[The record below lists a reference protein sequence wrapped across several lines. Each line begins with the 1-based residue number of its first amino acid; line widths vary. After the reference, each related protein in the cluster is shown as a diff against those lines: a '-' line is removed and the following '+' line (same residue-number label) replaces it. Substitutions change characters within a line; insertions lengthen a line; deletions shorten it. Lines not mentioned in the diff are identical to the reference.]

1 MAFSHPYGARNF
13 ARPEHYAGVSYE
25 DPTDVQSQERSR
37 KDRATRDE
45 MKAKTEEADIKWLMS
60 GEKGRRIVWRL
71 LERAGVF
78 RLSFSTN
85 SMQMAFN
92 DGAKNEGL
100 RMLAL
105 IHAACPEKYVLMLE
119 ESNAK

>member
-1 MAFSHPYGARNF
+1 MSNY
-13 ARPEHYAGVSYE
+13 
-25 DPTDVQSQERSR
+25 DPTDVQSQERSS
-37 KDRATRDE
+37 KDRATREDLT
-45 MKAKTEEADIKWLMS
+45 AKTEDGDTEWLMS
-60 GEKGRRIVWRL
+60 SKRGRRIVWRM

-100 RMLAL
+100 RLLAQ
-105 IHAACPEKYVLMLE
+105 IHAVCPDQYVQMLK